1 MLHNCPGWCQAG
13 EALAGWKGQPASPAW
28 LVSTWFS
35 CTQMDSGT
43 EIEFLLWDL
52 ELDWKMQGGNWFSLS
67 PAPRIMLLQD
77 HGSWSSPPT
86 SNSWDRQTMARS
98 EQSDLGCEFLWHI
111 YTNKSFT
118 VDRLIREVLAETQNQ
133 CQCPNPT
140 SSMSNGTF
148 EAWFLETLPPVGS
161 SDASG
166 RDYSWHF

>member
-1 MLHNCPGWCQAG
+1 MPSWRGTGRLERAASQPCLACVHVVQLHPDGQWYRNCISAVRFGAG
-13 EALAGWKGQPASPAW
+13 LENARRQLVQPFSSTMYNIPSGPW
-28 LVSTWFS
+28 VLV
-35 CTQMDSGT
+35 
-43 EIEFLLWDL
+43 I
-52 ELDWKMQGGNWFSLS
+52 
-67 PAPRIMLLQD
+67 
-77 HGSWSSPPT
+77 T
-86 SNSWDRQTMARS
+86 SYKQLMGQTMARS
-98 EQSDLGCEFLWHI
+98 EQSDLGCEILWHF

-166 RDYSWHF
+166 RYYSWHF

>member
-1 MLHNCPGWCQAG
+1 
-13 EALAGWKGQPASPAW
+13 
-28 LVSTWFS
+28 
-35 CTQMDSGT
+35 
-43 EIEFLLWDL
+43 
-52 ELDWKMQGGNWFSLS
+52 
-67 PAPRIMLLQD
+67 
-77 HGSWSSPPT
+77 
-86 SNSWDRQTMARS
+86 MARS

-118 VDRLIREVLAETQNQ
+118 ADRLIREVLAETQNQ

-166 RDYSWHF
+166 RDYTGTSRVQPSSVQRFQSHSSLPPCVNNVMLTKTSLTSVSLCLYHSHSIFTSYVSGYMHVCRTVLVKACPSLLPCKDL